1 MNDLHSKLIY
11 EARQSWLADDSYDD
25 TNKFLIRVVVKECL
39 SQMSDYLEK
48 ERVKKHFGMEE

>member
-1 MNDLHSKLIY
+1 MSDLYSKLIY
-11 EARQSWLADDSYDD
+11 EARQTPCVNDSYDD
-25 TNKFLIRVVVKECL
+25 TEESLIKLVVKECL